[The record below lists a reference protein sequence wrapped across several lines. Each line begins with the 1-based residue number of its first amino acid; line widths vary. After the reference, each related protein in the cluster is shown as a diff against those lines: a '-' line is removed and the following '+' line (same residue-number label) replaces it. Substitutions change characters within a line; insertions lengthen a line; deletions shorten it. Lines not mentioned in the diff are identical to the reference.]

1 MAVIDESKLIEEREA
16 LEKDFNNTQENI
28 KRVEAEV
35 GSMKSNLNALYG
47 AIQQVDKM
55 LSIIRQDSVKKKE
68 EGKKE
73 TSPKEDSKKVE
84 EKK

>member
-1 MAVIDESKLIEEREA
+1 MVIDEKKLLEERAE
-16 LEKDFNNTQENI
+16 LEKDFNNTQDNI
-28 KRVEAEV
+28 KRVEAEI

-55 LSIIRQDSVKKKE
+55 LSYFKNDKKE
-68 EGKKE
+68 QA
-73 TSPKEDSKKVE
+73 PKKVE

>member
-1 MAVIDESKLIEEREA
+1 MVIDEKKLLEERAE

-28 KRVEAEV
+28 KRVETEV

-55 LSIIRQDSVKKKE
+55 LSMVRNDKKE
-68 EGKKE
+68 EA
-73 TSPKEDSKKVE
+73 PKTVK

>member
-1 MAVIDESKLIEEREA
+1 MAVIDENKLIEEREA